1 VSAPDARFA
10 APAEPVSPAPRS
22 ALDTPTT
29 AQPTP
34 EPWPTAP
41 PVPPEPLTAAVWSPW
56 GSLGVVGLMVLFNVF
71 GTLPA
76 LLLADGLS
84 DSVAQLLLFGGLMA
98 YYLAMLGVVAFGAH
112 RRGVGLAAAVGI
124 RPVPWR
130 HALGV
135 AFAASVGARILVGVY
150 GAAAS
155 ALGYEPRL
163 EFDPTQLFAD
173 DVIGAVLLVAVAV
186 VAAPLVEE
194 IVFRGIVFPAFAS
207 RYGMGWGIA
216 VSSALFGVIHLQGFN
231 TVPFIFLGVVFA
243 RLFASTRSLWTAILC
258 HALFNG
264 TSLVLIYVLR
274 ATGAL

>member
-1 VSAPDARFA
+1 VSTPEMHSA
-10 APAEPVSPAPRS
+10 APAEPVIPAPRP
-22 ALDTPTT
+22 ALDGPPTGPP
-29 AQPTP
+29 AQ

-41 PVPPEPLTAAVWSPW
+41 PVPPEPLTAVVWSPW
-56 GSLGVVGLMVLFNVF
+56 GSLGVVGLMVLLNVL

-84 DSVAQLLLFGGLMA
+84 DATAQLLLFGGLMA
-98 YYLAMLGVVAFGAH
+98 YYFAVLGVVALGAL
-112 RRGVGLAAAVGI
+112 RRGVGFTAAVGM

-163 EFDPTQLFAD
+163 EFDPTQLFAGD
-173 DVIGAVLLVAVAV
+173 AVGVVLLVLVAV

-264 TSLVLIYVLR
+264 TSLVLLYVLR